1 MITII
6 HGDDIVHSRKFLID
20 EKGKSSHAITFSGS
34 NLGLTDLAQALEG
47 DSLFDLAN
55 KEIFIEDFFS
65 KKQSREFNNIA
76 SFLQKHSN
84 MININI
90 WESKTLSKS
99 QLSIFKNQVIKLFAL
114 PKSLFL
120 FLEAIKPQN
129 GKKLI
134 ALFHKTLETT
144 EPELIFFMITRQL
157 RLLLALSSKP
167 RTQDLTSG
175 HSGVRGKSTT
185 NQIDELARL
194 APWQKSKLQKQA
206 GLFSVS
212 DLKNIFN
219 KICSIEISQKT
230 GSSILSLPQAID
242 FLLLSI

>member
-6 HGDDIVHSRKFLID
+6 HGDDIVHSRIFFID
-20 EKGKSSHAITFSGS
+20 AKKKSSHAIRFSGNS
-34 NLGLTDLAQALEG
+34 LGLTDLAQALEG
-47 DSLFDLAN
+47 DSLFDSTN

-65 KKQSREFNNIA
+65 KKQTKEFKNIA
-76 SFLQKHSN
+76 SFLQKHSKSV
-84 MININI
+84 NINI
-90 WESKTLSKS
+90 WEPKTLSKS
-99 QLSIFKNQVIKLFAL
+99 QLSIFKNSVIKLFAL

-120 FLEAIKPQN
+120 FLDAIKPQN

-157 RLLLALSSKP
+157 RLLLALSSK
-167 RTQDLTSG
+167 SA
-175 HSGVRGKSTT
+175 T

-194 APWQKSKLQKQA
+194 APWQKSKMQGQA

>member
-1 MITII
+1 MISII
-6 HGDDIVHSRKFLID
+6 HGEDTASSRKFYID
-20 EKGKSSHAITFSGS
+20 AKTKSAHAITFSGGTL
-34 NLGLTDLAQALEG
+34 NLTDLAQALEG
-47 DSLFDLAN
+47 DSLFDSTN

-65 KKQSREFNNIA
+65 KKQSKEFKNIA
-76 SFLQKHSN
+76 SFLQKHSKGV
-84 MININI
+84 NINI

-120 FLEAIKPQN
+120 FLDAIKPQN
-129 GKKLI
+129 GKELI
-134 ALFHKTLETT
+134 VLFHKTLETT
-144 EPELIFFMITRQL
+144 EPELIFFMITRQI
-157 RLLLALSSKP
+157 RLLLALSSE
-167 RTQDLTSG
+167 SA
-175 HSGVRGKSTT
+175 T

-194 APWQKSKLQKQA
+194 APWQKSKMQGQV

-212 DLKNIFN
+212 DLKNIFD

-230 GSSILSLPQAID
+230 GSSILSLPQSID